1 MVLLRPVDHDVAR
14 LQLTAGDCD
23 VHVVGCAGF
32 HRTLFDGA
40 RRRVIAVR
48 GEHEHLLVVVL
59 AVDGVQRH
67 VQCVLRLRGDD
78 FRAGGTAEQQ
88 AFFVAGDLD
97 LHRERHLVGLVVALL
112 RHTLHRVLVAAGNGI
127 RGRRDTGDA
136 ALKRLLASRG
146 GGELHP
152 VAFLDIGHVRFAH
165 VGADDQAGIVR
176 DGQKL
181 ALRDVAFAHIH
192 AGDQSRHRG
201 VNGGFAHLVLQCAVT
216 VAELG
221 SFSLAHRGVQLRLQL
236 VALLRGRG
244 LRRSQGRLR
253 VLQRRAC
260 FFDAHARAN
269 GSAATS
275 TTSAALP
282 CQLRQLFRAQLTRRA
297 RLARLTRLAR
307 RARLARHSRGLGCSR
322 RCRRRRPDAEVRG
335 NAAGDTLD
343 GRDAAVD
350 NAGAAV
356 GGHGS
361 VVRCLRLINLR
372 LGGADGLVGAV
383 VHAFLVGVERRAGLI
398 HLRLGVRLRV
408 GLLLLLNL
416 QLALQLLGVH
426 GGQELLR
433 LHAIAGLDGHLL
445 HLGLHRGGDVHGTDR
460 LNGAVD
466 HDTVGNT
473 FVGGHGVIAGVQA
486 RPLSV
491 VVAASAESAC
501 AEEERG
507 GCHQR
512 KSCSA
517 KTLVSG

>member
-1 MVLLRPVDHDVAR
+1 M
-14 LQLTAGDCD
+14 
-23 VHVVGCAGF
+23 
-32 HRTLFDGA
+32 
-40 RRRVIAVR
+40 
-48 GEHEHLLVVVL
+48 
-59 AVDGVQRH
+59 
-67 VQCVLRLRGDD
+67 
-78 FRAGGTAEQQ
+78 
-88 AFFVAGDLD
+88 
-97 LHRERHLVGLVVALL
+97 
-112 RHTLHRVLVAAGNGI
+112 HRVLVAAGNGI
-127 RGRRDTGDA
+127 RRRCDTGDA
-136 ALKRLLASRG
+136 ALERLLAGRG

-181 ALRDVAFAHIH
+181 ALRDVSFAHVH

-201 VNGGFAHLVLQCAVT
+201 VNGGFAHLVLQGAVT

-221 SFSLAHRGVQLRLQL
+221 SFGLAHRGVQLRLQL
-236 VALLRGRG
+236 VALLRGRRLG
-244 LRRSQGRLR
+244 RSQGRLR

-260 FFDAHARAN
+260 FFDAHARAH

-275 TTSAALP
+275 TAGAALP
-282 CQLRQLFRAQLTRRA
+282 RQLRQLLGAQLTRRT
-297 RLARLTRLAR
+297 RLARRAMLAR
-307 RARLARHSRGLGCSR
+307 RARLARHSRGLRCSR
-322 RCRRRRPDAEVRG
+322 RCRPDAEVRG

-343 GRDAAVD
+343 GRDAAVN
-350 NAGAAV
+350 NAGATV

-361 VVRCLRLINLR
+361 VVRRLRLINLR

-408 GLLLLLNL
+408 GLLLLLDL

-433 LHAIAGLDGHLL
+433 LHTIAGLDGHLL
-445 HLGLHRGGDVHGTDR
+445 HLGLHRGGNVHGADR

-466 HDTVGNT
+466 HNAIGHT
-473 FVGGHGVIAGVQA
+473 FVGGDGVIAGVQA
-486 RPLSV
+486 SPLSV
-491 VVAASAESAC
+491 VVAASAESAR